1 MGTPENARRLL
12 NQGEAVLVFPEG
24 VRGINKPITQAYQ
37 LQRFGLGF
45 MRLALEAKVPIVP
58 VAVVGAE
65 EQYVSLANLE
75 GLGRRLGM
83 PALPVVPQLL
93 VPALGLLPLPTRYHV
108 EFGAPLTFTGLPDE
122 EDAEVE
128 AKVRQVT
135 AALEGMLRE
144 GLARRRSIFPVSDD
158 GPRTLT
164 LPEDAHGRLDT
175 TLSGLLPGVSRRR
188 LKAAFHAG
196 RVRLDGRRVR
206 GADLARPGAEVV
218 LLGLEDA
225 AGAAPAPDLAL
236 SILHADDA
244 LIAVDKPAG
253 VPAYPWPRTSPGA
266 SPGRSSP
273 ASRPRPGR
281 GPAAAPG
288 LCHRLDVPTSGV
300 LLFARTAEAFAA
312 VRDAFE
318 TRQVDKDYLALVAG
332 RLEGEGTI
340 EVPLGRA
347 RHKRRII
354 PAPEGTVG
362 VRHAWPALTR
372 WRALETVGEDTLVA
386 IELVTGVTHQAR
398 AHLAWLGH
406 PVVGDPLYGGPAAP
420 RLMLHASRLA
430 LRHPVTG
437 VRLVIEAPT
446 PADFTR
452 A

>member
-1 MGTPENARRLL
+1 M
-12 NQGEAVLVFPEG
+12 
-24 VRGINKPITQAYQ
+24 
-37 LQRFGLGF
+37 
-45 MRLALEAKVPIVP
+45 
-58 VAVVGAE
+58 
-65 EQYVSLANLE
+65 
-75 GLGRRLGM
+75 
-83 PALPVVPQLL
+83 
-93 VPALGLLPLPTRYHV
+93 
-108 EFGAPLTFTGLPDE
+108 
-122 EDAEVE
+122 
-128 AKVRQVT
+128 
-135 AALEGMLRE
+135 
-144 GLARRRSIFPVSDD
+144 SDD

-253 VPAYPWPRTSPGA
+253 VPAYPLAPDEPGSVA
-266 SPGRSSP
+266 GAVLARFPDLAPVGDLP
-273 ASRPRPGR
+273 L
-281 GPAAAPG
+281 APG

-347 RHKRRII
+347 RHKRRMI